1 MTAAY
6 ALQKMMSKENYYQV
20 DSAGISIR
28 SMTVKCS
35 VRKYLKKRGVDISGH
50 QPKQIVQSIFF
61 ASDLVIAM
69 GLDHRDWIEDQFG
82 VRVPLFNEICYNHT
96 EPVLDLHEA
105 IPNQASIEDS
115 DFYIY
120 NTIKFIFDSTP
131 YLINNIHRY
140 IT

>member
-1 MTAAY
+1 
-6 ALQKMMSKENYYQV
+6 
-20 DSAGISIR
+20 
-28 SMTVKCS
+28 
-35 VRKYLKKRGVDISGH
+35 
-50 QPKQIVQSIFF
+50 
-61 ASDLVIAM
+61 M

-82 VRVPLFNEICYNHT
+82 VRVPLFNEICYNHI

-105 IPNQASIEDS
+105 IPNQVSREDR